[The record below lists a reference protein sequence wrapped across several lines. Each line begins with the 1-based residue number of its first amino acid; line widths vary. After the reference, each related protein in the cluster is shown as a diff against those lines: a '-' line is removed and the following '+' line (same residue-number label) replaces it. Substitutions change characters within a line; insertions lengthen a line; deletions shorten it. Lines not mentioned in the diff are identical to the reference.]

1 MLKTFGGKRTSV
13 AIGLFL
19 STLTLFAAAAFKS
32 PFASL
37 QSNASSPPPNWN
49 QLGTTTLSER
59 QHASVAFNGA
69 NSQLI
74 VFGGDNSVGVVN
86 DTWSFDGTRWNRL
99 QPPQSPPARTS
110 AAMVYDPDT
119 KTVILFGGD
128 THTAPNGILNDTWSF
143 DGTTWTQLQPAHQP
157 PPRYD
162 AAMAYDP
169 VNHEIVLFGG
179 FVDQVS
185 FVNDTWTFDG
195 TDRTQRSSGTG
206 TDPSQRYGAAMAFDS
221 NTGSVILF
229 GGLGFTAAGTSTY
242 LADTWSWKNHQWTQ
256 LNPTTSPPGRWE
268 PAMSE
273 STSGGVTLFGGYAD
287 SGVPHGPS
295 SKFSDTWLWNG
306 TTWTQS
312 TATGPG
318 GRYGTAMT
326 KHPTLGAVTVGGCCN
341 SVGGFYTDTW
351 NFDGNSWT
359 ARARTDAPSV
369 RSGAAITANVDLAN
383 IVLFGGFGGDGFLGD
398 TWIEK
403 NGAWSQLNTTTAPPG

>member
-74 VFGGDNSVGVVN
+74 VFGGDNSVGVVT

-119 KTVILFGGD
+119 KTAILFGGD
-128 THTAPNGILNDTWSF
+128 THTSPNGILNDTWSF
-143 DGTTWTQLQPAHQP
+143 DGTTWKQLQPAHQP
-157 PPRYD
+157 PVRYD

-179 FVDQVS
+179 FVDQVG

-195 TDRTQRSSGTG
+195 TDWTDRSS
-206 TDPSQRYGAAMAFDS
+206 DNAPSPRYGAGMAFDS
-221 NTGSVILF
+221 NTGGVILF
-229 GGLGFTAAGTSTY
+229 GGLGFTQAGTSAF
-242 LADTWSWKNHQWTQ
+242 LADTWSWKNHQCTQ
-256 LNPTTSPPGRWE
+256 LSPTTSPTGCCE
-268 PAMSE
+268 PAVTE
-273 STSGGVTLFGGYAD
+273 GVPAGVTVFVRCAAACARRGRRL
-287 SGVPHGPS
+287 
-295 SKFSDTWLWNG
+295 KFS
-306 TTWTQS
+306 
-312 TATGPG
+312 
-318 GRYGTAMT
+318 
-326 KHPTLGAVTVGGCCN
+326 TVG
-341 SVGGFYTDTW
+341 TW
-351 NFDGNSWT
+351 H
-359 ARARTDAPSV
+359 
-369 RSGAAITANVDLAN
+369 GATC
-383 IVLFGGFGGDGFLGD
+383 
-398 TWIEK
+398 
-403 NGAWSQLNTTTAPPG
+403 